1 MHKLQTVART
11 LLILAAA
18 GMATTPADAARR
30 GAERGYGYVTAE
42 SRYGSG
48 TVTAPVRPGRN
59 GRAEVRLPGGT
70 WIECA
75 FSCRDTLRRETVDFW
90 KSREWPYGSA
100 GDGVG
105 YLHFEFG
112 Y

>member
-1 MHKLQTVART
+1 MRKLHTIAGALVIA
-11 LLILAAA
+11 AAA
-18 GMATTPADAARR
+18 GTAATSADAARR
-30 GAERGYGYVTAE
+30 GADPGYGYVTAE
-42 SRYGSG
+42 SRYGGG
-48 TVTAPVRPGRN
+48 TITAPVRPARN

-70 WIECA
+70 WIECR

-105 YLHFEFG
+105 YLHFEF
-112 Y
+112 